1 MDRVAYVYF
10 NDLYAGKIY
19 ETSEGFNFVYDSNY
33 ILTGIPIGFNYTF
46 KQTKYFSQSL
56 FPIFENLISEG
67 WLLNLQS
74 NTQHIDK
81 HDKFGILVNNGK
93 DLIGSMVFLQKFMIN
108 MDFILVMIF
117 MNLENEQVL
126 KHL

>member
-10 NDLYAGKIY
+10 NDLYVGKIY

-33 ILTGIPIGFNYTF
+33 ILTGTPIGFNYPF

-56 FPIFENLISEG
+56 FPIFENLVSEG

-74 NTQHIDK
+74 KMQHIDK
-81 HDKFGILVNNGK
+81 KDKLGILINNGK
-93 DLIGSMVFLQKFMIN
+93 DLIGAIT
-108 MDFILVMIF
+108 ILK
-117 MNLENEQVL
+117 EVL
-126 KHL
+126 